1 MSPFRT
7 AYATALLTL
16 LAVATCRAEG
26 EARSWDGPEPPG
38 TVVVITK
45 ERRLYL
51 VTAPGKALAYP
62 IAVGRSPGIQW
73 KGRTRV
79 VRKAENPGWSPTPN
93 IRRLRPRLPRYVPPG
108 PGNPLG
114 PRALYLAQGYLRI
127 HGTNDPASVGKAAS
141 DGCFRLRN
149 GDVVD
154 LYPRVAL
161 GASVLVR

>member
-1 MSPFRT
+1 MSPLRT
-7 AYATALLTL
+7 ILATAMLMLLPC
-16 LAVATCRAEG
+16 AQSRAEG
-26 EARSWDGPEPPG
+26 EARGWDGPEPPG
-38 TVVVITK
+38 TVVVVTR

-51 VTAPGKALAYP
+51 VTAPGKAVSYP

-79 VRKAENPGWSPTPN
+79 VRKAENPAGPRPPTSGACARASRATSPGT
-93 IRRLRPRLPRYVPPG
+93 G
-108 PGNPLG
+108 QPLG
-114 PRALYLAQGYLRI
+114 ARALYLAQGYLRI
-127 HGTNDPASVGKAAS
+127 HGTNDPGSVGKAAS

-161 GASVLVR
+161 GAAVLVR